1 MVIAALSWPEAVFRV
16 SVVAAVALVVSVL
29 IWSIFQT
36 GRTAIRS
43 ERRAD
48 GD

>member
-1 MVIAALSWPEAVFRV
+1 MVIAELSWPEAVVWV
-16 SVVAAVALVVSVL
+16 SGIAAVALVLAVL

-43 ERRAD
+43 ER
-48 GD
+48 